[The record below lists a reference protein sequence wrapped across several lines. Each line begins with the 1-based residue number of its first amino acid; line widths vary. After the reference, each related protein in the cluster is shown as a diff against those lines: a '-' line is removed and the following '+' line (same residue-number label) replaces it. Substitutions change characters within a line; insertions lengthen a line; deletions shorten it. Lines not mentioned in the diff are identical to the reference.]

1 MTKCQ
6 DDVYYGDKIPL
17 HVLVLELTEEQVS

>member
-1 MTKCQ
+1 MIKCQ

-17 HVLVLELTEEQVS
+17 HVLVLELTEKQVS